1 MSSKYLWEDS
11 LEIPTDALP
20 WTPGMLGRIQK
31 DRDLQIEQYLPFL
44 YANVSTNT
52 LGSHYAPWVS
62 RIHKMPPIAMFA
74 DADTTH
80 RPGACSKAHLIQK
93 ITL

>member
-31 DRDLQIEQYLPFL
+31 DRGLQIEQYLPFL
-44 YANVSTNT
+44 YANVSTDT

-62 RIHKMPPIAMFA
+62 RLHKMPHGLQCLLTPIQR
-74 DADTTH
+74 TG
-80 RPGACSKAHLIQK
+80 RELVRRLI
-93 ITL
+93 